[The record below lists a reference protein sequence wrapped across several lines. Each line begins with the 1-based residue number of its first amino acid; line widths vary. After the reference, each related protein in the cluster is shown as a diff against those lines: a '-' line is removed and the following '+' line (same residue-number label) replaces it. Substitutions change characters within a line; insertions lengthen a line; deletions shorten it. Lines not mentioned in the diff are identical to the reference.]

1 MPTLAAALT
10 PGELLAFLRPR
21 GGQEY
26 AAELIVPGQGGG
38 GGRRKKAALAAT
50 VPSVPAPRPR
60 YRLTLRGAA
69 VQATGPSGQTR
80 LLEASE
86 FLSVFASYRFAELT
100 PTGQLS
106 DLGPLF
112 GMS

>member
-1 MPTLAAALT
+1 MPTPAAPLT
-10 PGELLAFLRPR
+10 PDELLAFLRPR

-26 AAELIVPGQGGG
+26 AAELIVPGQRGG
-38 GGRRKKAALAAT
+38 GGRRRKTVAA
-50 VPSVPAPRPR
+50 APPPGRPQ

-86 FLSVFASYRFAELT
+86 FLSVFTSYRFVGLR

-112 GMS
+112 GTP

>member
-1 MPTLAAALT
+1 MPLALT
-10 PGELLAFLRPR
+10 PGELLDFLRLR

-26 AAELIVPGQGGG
+26 AAELIVPGHSGG
-38 GGRRKKAALAAT
+38 GGRRKKAAAT
-50 VPSVPAPRPR
+50 ASQTALPPPARAR

-80 LLEASE
+80 LLGTSE
-86 FLSVFASYRFAELT
+86 FLSVFASYRFADLT

-112 GMS
+112 GVS